1 MTKHKRK
8 EEVWQ
13 RVCFFPPFSFA
24 TMSKRK
30 VQFAEQE
37 SEEIQSESALGRVKP
52 HSLDSDE
59 EVDDDDGV
67 KDDEKYV
74 LREEDLEGQEE
85 ATIDFDEGIKITPF
99 NLKEEMEEGHFDAEG
114 NYFEKKE
121 EVIRDE
127 WLDSLDWV
135 KIKERGEQFQNYIS
149 DDKFEDADEPAV
161 QINTMK
167 DILGIILPGE
177 TVLKALRRLG
187 GKESG
192 RSSSASA
199 RWQPKGKKP
208 KALDDS
214 STQEDKQ
221 QLLKLTELA
230 DYLLQKGNFSIY
242 QDTYEKL
249 AHKVKIK
256 QESQQEADEDDALE
270 AAFRQGGGEGEET
283 AMETDSSDN
292 TKTESA
298 KDDEVYWQYK
308 WENTKS
314 ATVYGP
320 YSSTYMLIW
329 NQQGCFGDGVW
340 VRKIDE
346 NEGPFYNSKRID
358 FELYT

>member
-1 MTKHKRK
+1 M
-8 EEVWQ
+8 W
-13 RVCFFPPFSFA
+13 SFRHFTSLC

-30 VQFAEQE
+30 VQFADKD
-37 SEEIQSESALGRVKP
+37 SEEIQGESSLGRIKA

-59 EVDDDDGV
+59 EVEDDDGV

-74 LREEDLEGQEE
+74 LREEDLEGQED

-135 KIKERGEQFQNYIS
+135 KIKERGDQFRKYIS
-149 DDKFEDADEPAV
+149 DDGKFEDADEPAE
-161 QINTMK
+161 QINKMK
-167 DILGIILPGE
+167 EILGIIKPGE

-192 RSSSASA
+192 RGKSSSASA
-199 RWQPKGKKP
+199 RWQPKGKKQ
-208 KALDDS
+208 KASEDDS
-214 STQEDKQ
+214 EHAASEEDKQ
-221 QLLKLTELA
+221 SLLKLTELA
-230 DYLLQKGNFSIY
+230 DYLLQTGSFGIY

-249 AHKVKIK
+249 AHKVKTLEENQK
-256 QESQQEADEDDALE
+256 EVDEDDALE

-283 AMETDSSDN
+283 VMETESSDN
-292 TKTESA
+292 TKSETANE
-298 KDDEVYWQYK
+298 DEVYWQYK
-308 WENTKS
+308 WENTKT

-340 VRKIDE
+340 VRKV
-346 NEGPFYNSKRID
+346 NEDDGPFYNSKRID

>member
-1 MTKHKRK
+1 MHFHHFTFALCKH
-8 EEVWQ
+8 
-13 RVCFFPPFSFA
+13 S
-24 TMSKRK
+24 MSKRK
-30 VQFAEQE
+30 VQFADKE
-37 SEEIQSESALGRVKP
+37 SEEIQVESTSARIKA

-59 EVDDDDGV
+59 EGDDDGRG

-74 LREEDLEGQEE
+74 LREEDLEGQED

-99 NLKEEMEEGHFDAEG
+99 NLREEMEEGHFDAEG

-135 KIKERGEQFQNYIS
+135 KIKEQGDKHQKDIS
-149 DDKFEDADEPAV
+149 NGNDSIFEDADEPGD
-161 QINTMK
+161 QIQAMK
-167 DILGIILPGE
+167 DILDIILPGE

-199 RWQPKGKKP
+199 RWQPKSKKP
-208 KALDDS
+208 KAVENEGS
-214 STQEDKQ
+214 EENKQ
-221 QLLKLTELA
+221 NLLKLTELA
-230 DYLLQKGNFSIY
+230 DQLLQKGYFGIY

-249 AHKVKIK
+249 AHKIK
-256 QESQQEADEDDALE
+256 TMQEKQLEAEEDDALE
-270 AAFRQGGGEGEET
+270 AAFRQGGGENEET
-283 AMETDSSDN
+283 VMETESSEN
-292 TKTESA
+292 IKTESGNE
-298 KDDEVYWQYK
+298 DEVYWHYK
-308 WENTKS
+308 WENTKD

-329 NQQGCFGDGVW
+329 NDQGCFGDGVW
-340 VRKIDE
+340 VRKVGEDS
-346 NEGPFYNSKRID
+346 GPFYNSKRID